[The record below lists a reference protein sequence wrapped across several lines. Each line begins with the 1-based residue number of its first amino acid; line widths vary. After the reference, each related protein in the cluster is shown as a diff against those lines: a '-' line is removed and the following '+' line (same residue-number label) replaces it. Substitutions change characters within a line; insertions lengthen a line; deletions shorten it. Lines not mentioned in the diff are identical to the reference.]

1 MLRYDCDSLSTFGW
15 AYTKI
20 GTIQRRLAWPLRKDD
35 TQNREAFHIFYVRR
49 IKLWWENM
57 KLWTEVTPLASIFQK
72 STIYLELTTFQMIIG
87 SILLNH
93 KNKKPYP
100 SLAISFEVQIDLK
113 EGSTID
119 SVRWRPLSSN

>member
-1 MLRYDCDSLSTFGW
+1 MS
-15 AYTKI
+15 
-20 GTIQRRLAWPLRKDD
+20 
-35 TQNREAFHIFYVRR
+35 
-49 IKLWWENM
+49 
-57 KLWTEVTPLASIFQK
+57 PLASILQK

-87 SILLNH
+87 SILPNH

-119 SVRWRPLSSN
+119 SGRWRPLSSN

>member
-1 MLRYDCDSLSTFGW
+1 
-15 AYTKI
+15 
-20 GTIQRRLAWPLRKDD
+20 
-35 TQNREAFHIFYVRR
+35 
-49 IKLWWENM
+49 M

-72 STIYLELTTFQMIIG
+72 STVYLELITFQMIIG